1 MNPQFSASIRVRIFL
16 LLFFFLLILSSCT
29 KSSVKN
35 DAPLEIEG
43 LTFEKSL
50 PLKYAKIFHIDE
62 YRPIESSDSDRAFA
76 SSVYRLITV
85 ADSDRYFLIPE
96 KAPLPKNLSPEI
108 TLIQYPVK
116 KTYLCASSAMALWA
130 RLDSLDAIRFS
141 AIQKKDWYIEEAA
154 RAMEEKK
161 ILYAGKYN
169 APDFELLLKEKPS
182 LAVESTM
189 IYHSPQIKEKLESL
203 GIPVFVDKSSYEP
216 NPLGRMEWIK
226 LYGAMLGK
234 EREAES
240 FFQKKISALTPAL
253 DSPSASHHDSPSSS
267 HPDALSSSHSN
278 APSFPHSDAGISPK
292 IAFFYIT
299 PNGLVVIRGRDDYI
313 VKMVEMAGGT
323 YAFASTRKSTSPSV
337 TISMEQF
344 YAQCADAD
352 ILIYNSSIDNSV
364 HSLKDLRAK
373 SPLFAEFKAVQGG
386 SVWATGK
393 YLYQATD
400 SIGDMILDLKAI
412 ISGEERQLAFLERV
426 E

>member
-1 MNPQFSASIRVRIFL
+1 MNPQFSASIRVRIFFPL
-16 LLFFFLLILSSCT
+16 LCFLLILSSCT
-29 KSSVKN
+29 KSSIKN

-50 PLKYAKIFHIDE
+50 PLKYAKIFRIDE

-76 SSVYRLITV
+76 SSGYRLITV
-85 ADSDRYFLIPE
+85 ADSDRYLLIPAN
-96 KAPLPKNLSPEI
+96 APLPKNLPPEI
-108 TLIQYPVK
+108 ILIQYPVK

-253 DSPSASHHDSPSSS
+253 DSPSATHHDSPS
-267 HPDALSSSHSN
+267 
-278 APSFPHSDAGISPK
+278 FPHLDAGISPK

-299 PNGLVVIRGRDDYI
+299 PNGLVVIRGSDDYI
-313 VKMVEMAGGT
+313 VKMIEMAGGT

-373 SPLFAEFKAVQGG
+373 SPLFAEFKAVQSG

>member
-16 LLFFFLLILSSCT
+16 PLLCFLLILSSCT
-29 KSSVKN
+29 KSSIKN

-50 PLKYAKIFHIDE
+50 PLKYAKIFRIDE
-62 YRPIESSDSDRAFA
+62 YRPIESSDSDSAFA
-76 SSVYRLITV
+76 SSSYRLITV
-85 ADSDRYFLIPE
+85 ADSDRYLLIPAN
-96 KAPLPKNLSPEI
+96 APLPKNLPPEI
-108 TLIQYPVK
+108 ILIQYPVK

-169 APDFELLLKEKPS
+169 APDFELLLKEKPA

-240 FFQKKISALTPAL
+240 FFQKKISALTPAV
-253 DSPSASHHDSPSSS
+253 DSS
-267 HPDALSSSHSN
+267 
-278 APSFPHSDAGISPK
+278 SFPHPDAGISPK

-313 VKMVEMAGGT
+313 VKMIEMAGGT

-364 HSLKDLRAK
+364 HSLQDLRSK
-373 SPLFAEFKAVQGG
+373 SPLFAEFKAVQDG
-386 SVWATGK
+386 SVWTTGK

-412 ISGEERQLAFLERV
+412 ISGEERQLSFLERV